1 MSKGKEKIVLGSGHT
16 YIMTYTGDLP
26 DISDIEKEEN
36 RLGRTSG
43 GASLEYTPESYT
55 ATDDFGVVTKTI
67 ITKEEALLK
76 LGICTFNGDTL
87 EKLASTARVTTEGNK
102 RIVKIGG
109 IGNDNGKSYVILF
122 AHKDKKDGNIY
133 ILLVGK
139 NTAALTLAF
148 AKDSETVINPEFKAE
163 PQDDEGTLIKYI
175 EEIVGGTL
183 AVTSAAGST
192 SGKTA
197 ITVSETLGAGNSF
210 KYKVGDGLVLPSVG
224 DSCTTGYTAW
234 NGSDEITAATGK
246 TIVIVEVDGDN
257 KAVRVGSAVVTAK

>member
-1 MSKGKEKIVLGSGHT
+1 MPKEKEKIVLGSGHT
-16 YIMTYTGDLP
+16 YIMAYTGDLP
-26 DISDIEKEEN
+26 DIAEIEKEEN

-55 ATDDFGVVTKTI
+55 AADDFGVVTKTI

-76 LGICTFNGDTL
+76 LGICTFNGNTL

-175 EEIVGGTL
+175 EEIVGTTL
-183 AVTSAAGST
+183 TVTSAAGSA

-197 ITVSETLGAGNSF
+197 ITVSETLGAGNNF
-210 KYKVGDGLVLPSVG
+210 KYKVGDDLVLPSVG
-224 DSCTTGYTAW
+224 DNCTTGYTAW

-246 TIVIVEVDGDN
+246 TILIVEVDSDN
-257 KAVRVGSAVVTAK
+257 KAVRVGSATVTAK

>member
-109 IGNDNGKSYVILF
+109 IGNFSNQKYVIHF
-122 AHKDKKDGNIY
+122 VHEDETKGDVRVTI
-133 ILLVGK
+133 VGM
-139 NTAALTLAF
+139 NQSGWTLTF
-148 AKDSETVINPEFKAE
+148 QKDSETVLNAEFKAL
-163 PQDDEGTLIKYI
+163 PCDDDGTLIVYK
-175 EEIVGGTL
+175 EEDAT
-183 AVTSAAGST
+183 
-192 SGKTA
+192 
-197 ITVSETLGAGNSF
+197 ITQ
-210 KYKVGDGLVLPSVG
+210 
-224 DSCTTGYTAW
+224 
-234 NGSDEITAATGK
+234 
-246 TIVIVEVDGDN
+246 
-257 KAVRVGSAVVTAK
+257 